1 MNDATLI
8 TLVTLATVT
17 LFMLGMPIFLVIAVW
32 VIGASL
38 VVDFTLANLGVTLFE
53 GLNSFA
59 LLALPLFILAGDL
72 MKEAGIAKRL
82 ADFAF
87 SIVGWMRGGMA
98 LTSVGACGL
107 FAAISGSNSAT
118 TAAIGSIMYPEL
130 RAHKYDE
137 RFAAATI
144 ASGGVVGI
152 IIPPSIVF
160 IIYGVLTNLPV
171 GDLFVAGLLPGIVLV
186 LAIQIVAYTM
196 SILNGWGTVL
206 AFQPKKIAIEGLRAY
221 LGIIAIVIVLFG
233 IYSGI
238 FSPTE
243 AAGITVGFT
252 LIAGLLVS
260 RALSVRSLP
269 KVLIRSSQL
278 TAMLAPMVAISVVMQ
293 QIFAILGVPAFIESV
308 FASVGGGYYGVLLL
322 CMVIILISGMILES
336 IPNTIIF
343 APILAPIAIAA
354 GVDPIHFAVIFLV
367 GTAIG
372 FVTPPYGL
380 NLFVASG
387 VTGIPYIR
395 LLKFV
400 LPYLFGLLAAWLII
414 VLFPFLSE
422 VLKVQ
427 R

>member
-1 MNDATLI
+1 MDQATLI
-8 TLVTLATVT
+8 TLVSVGAFA
-17 LFMLGMPIFLVIAVW
+17 LFLLGVPIFLVISVW

-38 VVDFTLANLGVTLFE
+38 VIDFTLANLGFTLFE
-53 GLNSFA
+53 GLSSFA

-72 MKEAGIAKRL
+72 MKQSGIAKRL

-87 SIVGWMRGGMA
+87 SVVGWLRGGMA
-98 LTSVGACGL
+98 LTSIGSCGL
-107 FAAISGSNSAT
+107 FAAVSGSNSAT

-130 RAHKYDE
+130 TKQGYDK

-160 IIYGVLTNLPV
+160 IIYGVLLKLPV
-171 GDLFVAGLLPGIVLV
+171 GDLFLAGLLPGALLV
-186 LAIQIVAYTM
+186 VAMQVIAYTM
-196 SILNGWGTVL
+196 SWRYGWGEIIG
-206 AFQPKKIAIEGLRAY
+206 FQPLYVIKSALRAY
-221 LGIIAIVIVLFG
+221 LGILAIGVVLFG

-252 LIAGLLVS
+252 VLSGLLVA
-260 RALSVRSLP
+260 RTLSLRDIPQVLVRSS
-269 KVLIRSSQL
+269 KL

-293 QIFAILGVPAFIESV
+293 QIFAVLGVQAFVNDV
-308 FASVGGGYYGVLLL
+308 FATVGGGYYGVLAL
-322 CMVIILISGMILES
+322 CMVIILVSGMLLES

-343 APILAPIAIAA
+343 APILAPIAVAT

-372 FVTPPYGL
+372 FITPPYGL
-380 NLFVASG
+380 NLYVASG
-387 VTGIPYIR
+387 VTGIPYLR
-395 LLKFV
+395 LVKFV
-400 LPYLFGLLAAWLII
+400 AAYLVGLITAWII
-414 VLFPFLSE
+414 IAMWPALTE
-422 VLKVQ
+422 MIRVQ
-427 R
+427 Y

>member
-1 MNDATLI
+1 MDTSILI
-8 TLVTLATVT
+8 TLVSLLAVG
-17 LFMLGMPIFLVIAVW
+17 LFLFGVPIFLVIAVW

-53 GLNSFA
+53 GLSSFA

-87 SIVGWMRGGMA
+87 SMVGWMRGGMA

-118 TAAIGSIMYPEL
+118 TAAIGSIMHPEL
-130 RAHKYDE
+130 KAHRYDE

-160 IIYGVLTNLPV
+160 IVYGVLTSLPV
-171 GDLFVAGLLPGIVLV
+171 GDLFVAGLLPGILLV
-186 LAIQIVAYTM
+186 AAMQIVAYVM
-196 SILNGWGTVL
+196 SVRHGWGDVRP
-206 AFQPKKIAIEGLRAY
+206 FRISGILRAGVQAY
-221 LGIIAIVIVLFG
+221 LGIIAIVVVLFG

-243 AAGITVGFT
+243 AAGMTVGFT
-252 LIAGLLVS
+252 VLAGLLVS
-260 RALSVRSLP
+260 RTLTLRSIP
-269 KVLIRSSQL
+269 KVLVRSSQL

-293 QIFAILGVPAFIESV
+293 QIFAILGVPAFIESI
-308 FASVGGGYYGVLLL
+308 FTAVGGGYYGVLLL
-322 CMVIILISGMILES
+322 CMVIILVSGMVLES

-343 APILAPIAIAA
+343 APILAPIAGAV

-380 NLFVASG
+380 NLYVASG
-387 VTGIPYIR
+387 VTGIPYVR
-395 LLKFV
+395 LLKYIV
-400 LPYLFGLLAAWLII
+400 PYLAGLMIAWFLII
-414 VLFPFLSE
+414 LFPQISE
-422 VLKVQ
+422 VLKV
-427 R
+427 RH